1 MQFGWNRF
9 CDRLRDESGFDGV
22 TPTLPMSQCHIYDL
36 PLKCQIHQKSYRL
49 SFRIHPAHIS
59 LQMAWNNFWI
69 AKLWSKLEQGW
80 CGDMFPWIPIREVL
94 TLSATHLTT
103 KLIFSETFVL
113 PILLNDVAC
122 FAKRRRRLTRVT
134 KHDIKT
140 TMLSLQLSEDKYIG
154 LLYRSIA
161 IGEIANLFK
170 FISFSPPSI
179 SFGFILINIQRKLYS
194 KTSNTFART
203 KAFCNNIETSSYS
216 NPINQAEKTLI
227 WKPSPQFVF
236 PQFNEIYRRTFFR
249 CGKIS
254 FNWFSLNN
262 CLSGQKDRSV
272 NHKLFLGGFPWQ
284 KISMT
289 KEVSLLKVICERC
302 KGIMRALIGGGNRQK
317 QLWQNRFWWKEKIPE
332 QL

>member
-59 LQMAWNNFWI
+59 LEMAWNNFWI

-103 KLIFSETFVL
+103 KLIFSETFFL
-113 PILLNDVAC
+113 PILLKDVAC
-122 FAKRRRRLTRVT
+122 FAKRRRSKTRVT

-161 IGEIANLFK
+161 IWEIANLFK

-216 NPINQAEKTLI
+216 NPINQAEKPWFGNQARNLFFLSLTKFTEEHFFVTEKYLLI
-227 WKPSPQFVF
+227 DFLSTIAFLVKKTVQSIT
-236 PQFNEIYRRTFFR
+236 NFFWVDFHDKR
-249 CGKIS
+249 
-254 FNWFSLNN
+254 
-262 CLSGQKDRSV
+262 
-272 NHKLFLGGFPWQ
+272 FPWQ
-284 KISMT
+284 K
-289 KEVSLLKVICERC
+289 
-302 KGIMRALIGGGNRQK
+302 
-317 QLWQNRFWWKEKIPE
+317 RFHCWRWYARGARE
-332 QL
+332 